1 MNFLAHVYLSGNN
14 APLAVGNLIADRVK
28 GNDYNDFSPM
38 IQKGIFLHR
47 KIDYFTDH
55 HSDFKACVTL
65 LFPIYRHY
73 SKVIV
78 DMYFDHFLAANWN
91 RYHPQSL
98 SEFSSQFYI
107 KLKEYSQELPE
118 NIQKFTAALVRY
130 NWFEAYA
137 SITDLQLILLQ
148 MEKRTKFPSYLGAS
162 TDQLKENYTY
172 FHCHFTSFMEEVI
185 LYSKTEIQT
194 L

>member
-28 GNDYNDFSPM
+28 GNDNNDFSPM

-73 SKVIV
+73 SRVIV
-78 DMYFDHFLAANWN
+78 DMYYDHFLACHWKKF
-91 RYHPQSL
+91 HP
-98 SEFSSQFYI
+98 
-107 KLKEYSQELPE
+107 LPL
-118 NIQKFTAALVRY
+118 N
-130 NWFEAYA
+130 
-137 SITDLQLILLQ
+137 
-148 MEKRTKFPSYLGAS
+148 
-162 TDQLKENYTY
+162 
-172 FHCHFTSFMEEVI
+172 SFA
-185 LYSKTEIQT
+185 
-194 L
+194 

>member
-1 MNFLAHVYLSGNN
+1 MMTILNINKTPTVQGAVSSDNFENMFWHTL
-14 APLAVGNLIADRVK
+14 
-28 GNDYNDFSPM
+28 SPM
-38 IQKGIFLHR
+38 
-47 KIDYFTDH
+47 
-55 HSDFKACVTL
+55 L
-65 LFPIYRHY
+65 LNHNKWEKKL
-73 SKVIV
+73 KVEQNEFAQ